1 MERCKK
7 IKTKRVSV
15 TLPMVMAENFK
26 AKAELAGVSVSQ
38 LIVKQL
44 KNKKKIAIV
53 SDRLMAE
60 VSSLREAV
68 EKLAA
73 TGIFSADVVACL
85 RQQVLFYEGWL
96 S

>member
-1 MERCKK
+1 MKKCK
-7 IKTKRVSV
+7 TTRVTV
-15 TLPMVMAENFK
+15 TLPTVMIDEFTAK
-26 AKAELAGVSVSQ
+26 AKLAGVSVSM
-38 LIVKQL
+38 LIRKQL
-44 KNKKKIAIV
+44 KEKKPIAIV
-53 SDRLMAE
+53 SDRMVAE

>member
-26 AKAELAGVSVSQ
+26 AKAELAGVPVSQ
-38 LIVKQL
+38 LIAKQL
-44 KNKKKIAIV
+44 KTQTPIAIV
-53 SDRLMAE
+53 SDRLVAE

-68 EKLAA
+68 EKLAD

-85 RQQVLFYEGWL
+85 RQQVIFYEGWL